1 MQEKEI
7 ENIRFARSV
16 AERLPFSDGVFDR
29 VTCSGA
35 LHLFQDTAEAL
46 REMTRVMKNGPRLAA
61 ETLVK
66 GDPFTFKM
74 ILERLGASNL
84 FDGETVEVLH
94 IFDVEEFGNYLSQ
107 TGFKGFT
114 YNIYGFLYYSPQKKD
129 KIRAG

>member
-1 MQEKEI
+1 M
-7 ENIRFARSV
+7 
-16 AERLPFSDGVFDR
+16 AERLPFPDAMFDG

-35 LHLFQDTAEAL
+35 LHLFQDTVEAL
-46 REMTRVMKNGPRLAA
+46 NEMARVMKNGARLAA

-66 GDPFTFKM
+66 GDPSTFKM

-84 FDGETVEVLH
+84 FGGETLEVLH
-94 IFDVEEFGNYLSQ
+94 IFDVEELGNYLSQ

-114 YNIYGFLYYSPQKKD
+114 YNIYGFLYYSTQKKD